1 MNKKDLIHAV
11 AAKAGTTNV
20 ESAEILDSVLDTITE
35 SLRKGEAVQIMGFG
49 TFKSIHR
56 PEKMGKRPGTGVPM
70 KIPARTLAKYV
81 PSKSMR
87 SL

>member
-1 MNKKDLIHAV
+1 MNKKELIHAV
-11 AAKAGTTNV
+11 AQKATITNV
-20 ESAEILDSVLDTITE
+20 ESARMIDAILDTITE
-35 SLRKGEAVQIMGFG
+35 SLKKNEAVQIMGFG
-49 TFKSIHR
+49 TFKSVHR
-56 PEKMGKRPGTGVPM
+56 PEKMGKRPGTGEPM